1 MKRLLLITS
10 LLLFSCNNSKSADE
24 YLRTG
29 QSAIADKNYK
39 IAVIELKN
47 ALLQQPNLA
56 EARFLLGTS
65 YFFSEQLP
73 AARKELQRALE
84 LGVDPNKV
92 MTFLLRID
100 IFLGKLEFVED
111 YGQEEHA
118 LTPETIIELHT
129 VFAGNLI
136 VRGQITEGLSLL
148 HKVMSFEQ
156 KHDFFYQLAK
166 AWLAATND
174 QIDEAIK
181 LTSTLSEADNEFNDA
196 LLFTAR
202 LYAFARQ
209 YELAAAK
216 YAQFLTLH
224 RTNFIAQ
231 MGYIEVLIAT
241 NDLDKAENQVDLLLA
256 SYPRLP
262 SINAYK
268 AELAFLAQRFQSA
281 TDYANIALATQPSLF
296 KANLIAGLSY
306 HQQQND
312 EMAYHHLILIENY
325 LPPSHLVFQL
335 LSSLKFQLGY
345 SAEAVAKIDEFEQF
359 SAADFQLLSN
369 ASSALIKSGERDKA
383 KEYIEQLNE
392 LEVSGHQQ
400 LTQRGVLKLS
410 VNDKTGIDDLKQA
423 LAENPNYLKAQ
434 IAILYNYLNN
444 NQLSQA
450 LSFANA
456 LISNN
461 PEEDL
466 GYLAKGIVLQA
477 QNYPEMAEASFRQAL
492 IKNPE
497 SIGAKFNLST
507 YDVQNKNYQAAYQ
520 KLVEILD
527 KSPEHRGALERLVKL
542 STVWQDQQKIIDF
555 IEQLRVA
562 YPDKIILSLALART
576 FENLHQQD
584 NGLKLL
590 FSLQKTADNNIQY
603 LQTYALM
610 SYKAGGFAKA
620 EELFTKIIGVSAK
633 DVKAHVGLIF
643 SLGAQN
649 KDQQALAKIKNAQA
663 LFPDNANLVIY
674 EANYLLKIG
683 EVAEAESLLAVINEN
698 TVNRTLLLTANI
710 KLNAVKNEHQR
721 ALEFAEELHRRSP
734 NLQSSFT
741 YAQLLQRLSQNE
753 LALTVVNKA
762 IMKYGSS
769 LALESLKAELS
780 VGIHPENAVN
790 IYQKL
795 LKENPENPV
804 VLNNFAWAAIMAKQY
819 DLALEVAQK
828 AMKLAP
834 EQPQIKDTLALAYL
848 RVGQYRMAET
858 LLEEALESLPVDGD
872 ISLHYAETLIYLN
885 KFERSKEILDKLSS
899 SIEKQALLNLLK
911 KHAE

>member
-10 LLLFSCNNSKSADE
+10 LLLFSCNNSKSAEE
-24 YLRTG
+24 YLLTG
-29 QSAIADKNYK
+29 QSAIANKNYK

-47 ALLQQPNLA
+47 ALLQRPKLA

-65 YFFSEQLP
+65 YFFTEQLP

-84 LGVDPNKV
+84 LGFDPNKII
-92 MTFLLRID
+92 TFLLRID
-100 IFLGKLEFVED
+100 ILLGKLEFVEN
-111 YGQEEHA
+111 YGQEDHA

-129 VFAGNLI
+129 VFGGSLI
-136 VRGQITEGLSLL
+136 IRGQITEGLSLL

-196 LLFTAR
+196 LLLTAR
-202 LYAFARQ
+202 LYAFAKQ
-209 YELAAAK
+209 YELAATK
-216 YAQFLTLH
+216 YDQFLTVH
-224 RTNFIAQ
+224 PNNFIAQ
-231 MGYIEVLIAT
+231 MSYIELLIAT
-241 NDLDKAENQVDLLLA
+241 NDLNKAENQVDKLLA
-256 SYPRLP
+256 LYPRYP

-268 AELAFLAQRFQSA
+268 AELAFLVHRFQSA

-306 HQQQND
+306 YQQQND
-312 EMAYHHLILIENY
+312 EMAYHHLILIEDY
-325 LPPSHLVFQL
+325 LPPSHLVFQV

-345 SAEAVAKIDEFEQF
+345 SAEAVTKIDQLEKF
-359 SAADFQLLSN
+359 SAADFRLLSN
-369 ASSALIKSGERDKA
+369 ASSALIKSGDRDKA
-383 KEYIEQLNE
+383 QEYIEQLNK
-392 LEVSGHQQ
+392 LEVSGHQK

-461 PEEDL
+461 PEEEL
-466 GYLAKGIVLQA
+466 GYLAKGIVLQT
-477 QNYPEMAEASFRQAL
+477 QNYPEIAEASFRQAL
-492 IKNPE
+492 TKNPE

-507 YDVQNKNYQAAYQ
+507 YDVQNKDYQAAYQ

-527 KSPEHRGALERLVKL
+527 KTPEHRAALERLVKL
-542 STVWQDQQKIIDF
+542 STVWQDKQKVLDF
-555 IEQLRVA
+555 IKKLRVA
-562 YPDKIILSLALART
+562 YPDKIILSLAVART
-576 FENLHQQD
+576 FENLNQQD

-590 FSLQKTADNNIQY
+590 LNLQKTADNNIQY

-610 SYKAGGFAKA
+610 SYRAGDFAKA
-620 EELFTKIIGVSAK
+620 EELFNKIIGLSAK
-633 DVKAHVGLIF
+633 DLKANVGLIS

-649 KDQQALAKIKNAQA
+649 KNQQALAKIKNAQA
-663 LFPDNANLVIY
+663 LFPGNSNLVIY

-683 EVAEAESLLAVINEN
+683 EVAEAENLLAIIKEN
-698 TVNRTLLLTANI
+698 TVIRTLLLRVKI
-710 KLNAVKNEHQR
+710 KLNAVKDQHQR
-721 ALEFAEELHRRSP
+721 ALEFAEELYGISP
-734 NLQSSFT
+734 NLQNSFT
-741 YAQLLQRLSQNE
+741 YAQILQRLSENE
-753 LALTVVNKA
+753 LALIIVNKA
-762 IMKYGSS
+762 MVKYGSS
-769 LALESLKAELS
+769 LALESLKAELN
-780 VGIHPENAVN
+780 VGIDPENSVD

-795 LKENPENPV
+795 VNENPDNPV

-819 DLALEVAQK
+819 ELGLEVAQK
-828 AMKLAP
+828 AVKLAP
-834 EQPQIKDTLALAYL
+834 DQPQIKDTLALAYL
-848 RVGQYRMAET
+848 RVGQYRRAET
-858 LLEEALESLPVDGD
+858 LFEEALESLPVDGD

-899 SIEKQALLNLLK
+899 SLEKQALLNLLK